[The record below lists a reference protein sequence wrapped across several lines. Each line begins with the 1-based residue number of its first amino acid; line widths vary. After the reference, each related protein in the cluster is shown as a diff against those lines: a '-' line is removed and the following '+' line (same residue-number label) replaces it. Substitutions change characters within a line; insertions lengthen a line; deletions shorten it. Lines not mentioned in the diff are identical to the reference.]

1 MKRIALLAAATALL
15 AAACAE
21 PSDVVVQA
29 GAGDTAP
36 GISVTGEGRVSGVP
50 DTLTVNVGVS
60 VLRDSVDTAVG
71 DAAALADAMIAA
83 LREQGVAEEDI
94 RTVDYSIFPEYDF
107 TGNRQVLR
115 GYRVSNQVEV
125 KIRDLDNAG
134 QVLDAVTAQ
143 TGDETQVSGVRF
155 SLEDNEGLVAAARA
169 NAWADAEAKASQLA
183 GLAGVELGA
192 PVEIVETLSPEPPVI
207 FQERAAFEAA
217 ADAATPIEAGQLSVT
232 VTVNVRYG
240 LGG

>member
-1 MKRIALLAAATALL
+1 MKRLVLLAAAAALV

-29 GAGDTAP
+29 GQGAATT

-50 DTLTVNVGVS
+50 DTLTVNVGVA
-60 VLRDSVDTAVG
+60 VLRDSVDAAVG
-71 DAAALADAMIAA
+71 DAAALADAMINA

-107 TGNRQVLR
+107 SGNRQVLR

-125 KIRDLDNAG
+125 KIRDLERAG
-134 QVLDAVTAQ
+134 AVLDAVTAQ
-143 TGDETQVSGVRF
+143 TGDETQISGVSF

-192 PVEIVETLSPEPPVI
+192 PVEIVETLSPDPPVI
-207 FQERAAFEAA
+207 FQDRAAFEIA
-217 ADAATPIEAGQLSVT
+217 ADAVTPIEAGQLSVT

-240 LGG
+240 LTG